1 MKYGTLT
8 RGQDEAILNMLVSA
22 ADGDESIL
30 TKMLQGAVEI
40 TLRVISFLTS
50 TLKQVVNYDRSIA
63 ESLTAGKYN
72 WTNPSITDANFPS
85 KEEGEREVEFGLFH
99 FNKTTKSDDN
109 VAQMKKEGF
118 RPATMK
124 ELLAFGEK
132 NPEEQRKYPI
142 IALGSVAEL
151 DGDRPVGCL
160 YGGGSGRIV
169 RLGYYDGGW
178 DDDCR
183 FLGVRI

>member
-1 MKYGTLT
+1 MSSEFASADLTAGQLNALVKKVGGREKVLQILSDVVEVVMK
-8 RGQDEAILNMLVSA
+8 
-22 ADGDESIL
+22 
-30 TKMLQGAVEI
+30 AV
-40 TLRVISFLTS
+40 SFLTS
-50 TLKQVVNYDRSIA
+50 TTKQTVNYNRSITD
-63 ESLTAGKYN
+63 SLTAGKYDWKN
-72 WTNPSITDANFPS
+72 ENITDANFPS

-124 ELLAFGEK
+124 ELLVFGEK

-142 IALGSVAEL
+142 IALGSVAKL
-151 DGDRPVGCL
+151 DGYRRVGCL
-160 YGGGSGRIV
+160 YGGGSGRGV
-169 RLGYYDGGW
+169 NLDYYDGEW
-178 DDDCR
+178 NDDCR

>member
-1 MKYGTLT
+1 
-8 RGQDEAILNMLVSA
+8 
-22 ADGDESIL
+22 
-30 TKMLQGAVEI
+30 VEI

-50 TLKQVVNYDRSIA
+50 TTKQTVNYNRSITD
-63 ESLTAGKYN
+63 SLTAGKYDWKN
-72 WTNPSITDANFPS
+72 ENITDANFPS

-124 ELLAFGEK
+124 ELLVFGEK

-142 IALGSVAEL
+142 IALGSVAKL
-151 DGDRPVGCL
+151 GGIRRVGYL
-160 YGGGSGRIV
+160 YGNGSARDV
-169 RLGYYDGGW
+169 RLLCYACEW
-178 DDDCR
+178 RDDCR